1 MDVRSGGVQGAQ
13 ARHDRQQRFH
23 NRRER
28 PKRKVFVATT
38 STSTRVGQHPLAKTC
53 APCGVTHTVRSA
65 ILDVSRLCCAS
76 SSLVCFQSKWRR
88 LRNVDALASTA
99 AEALASTAA
108 EAAVPKYQCTA
119 CYLHNFRC
127 KSKGET
133 AAPRNRPV
141 SQTAQADEVPYV
153 GFETSEVLTPMRIP
167 HRTAQILNFA
177 RCTGLW
183 RARVRRVRIVGT

>member
-13 ARHDRQQRFH
+13 ARHDRQQRFN

-28 PKRKVFVATT
+28 PKRKVFVSTT

-53 APCGVTHTVRSA
+53 ATCGVSYTVRSS

-88 LRNVDALASTA
+88 LRNV
-99 AEALASTAA
+99 EALASTAA
-108 EAAVPKYQCTA
+108 EAAAPKYQCTA
-119 CYLHNFRC
+119 CYLYFR
-127 KSKGET
+127 SKGET

-141 SQTAQADEVPYV
+141 SQTAPQADEVPYV

-167 HRTAQILNFA
+167 HRTAQILNFE

-183 RARVRRVRIVGT
+183 RARVRRLRIVGT

>member
-53 APCGVTHTVRSA
+53 ATCGVTHTVRSS

-88 LRNVDALASTA
+88 LRNV
-99 AEALASTAA
+99 EALASTAA
-108 EAAVPKYQCTA
+108 EAAAPKYQCTA
-119 CYLHNFRC
+119 CYLYFR
-127 KSKGET
+127 SKGET

-167 HRTAQILNFA
+167 HRTAQILNFE

-183 RARVRRVRIVGT
+183 RARVRRLRIVGT